1 MLWTFLLSFMGKN
14 IDKRISKSLSS
25 KYSPGMLA
33 AHQKRFVRL
42 EQSAKQKKKQD
53 KCLQKKDKKLLMI

>member
-14 IDKRISKSLSS
+14 IDKRISKSLTS

-33 AHQKRFVRL
+33 VHQKDFARV
-42 EQSAKQKKKQD
+42 EQSVEQNKKQD
-53 KCLQKKDKKLLMI
+53 MCIQKKDKKLLMI